1 MNLLLI
7 IIVILLDQ
15 GTKLLTMSTLAINEK
30 IVIID
35 GFFQFNHVRNY
46 GAAWSILENK
56 QFLLIGVA
64 AAIVGV
70 IIYYKKKEPLTKPM
84 SLASDLVLGGAIG
97 NLIDRIRLG
106 NVVDMIDFKFGNFY
120 DYPVFNIADIAV
132 VIGVFTMAYLVLKD
146 KAVVEGSV
154 DND

>member
-7 IIVILLDQ
+7 IIVVLLDQ
-15 GTKLLTMSTLAINEK
+15 GTKLLIMSTLAINEK
-30 IVIID
+30 VVIID

-132 VIGVFTMAYLVLKD
+132 VIGVFIMAYLVLKD

-154 DND
+154 END

>member
-132 VIGVFTMAYLVLKD
+132 VIGVFIMAYLVLKD

>member
-1 MNLLLI
+1 
-7 IIVILLDQ
+7 
-15 GTKLLTMSTLAINEK
+15 
-30 IVIID
+30 
-35 GFFQFNHVRNY
+35 
-46 GAAWSILENK
+46 
-56 QFLLIGVA
+56 
-64 AAIVGV
+64 
-70 IIYYKKKEPLTKPM
+70 M

-132 VIGVFTMAYLVLKD
+132 VIGVFIMAYLVLKD